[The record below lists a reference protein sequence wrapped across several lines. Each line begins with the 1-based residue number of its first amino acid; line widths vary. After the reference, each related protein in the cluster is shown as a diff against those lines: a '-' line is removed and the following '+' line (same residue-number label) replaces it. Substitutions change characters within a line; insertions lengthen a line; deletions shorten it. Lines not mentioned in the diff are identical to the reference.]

1 MGRVEKKTTHT
12 AGFDT
17 YDDIDA
23 DLKQLDANWG
33 KVGKSDKYST
43 GLPILDKYL
52 GGGFGIEGAGEVML
66 IHSTSKTFKST
77 MSMQLMRTQLE
88 RGIKMGWIILEGGT
102 WRALRNLKQLYA
114 PVQTSKG
121 VVGYERFDS
130 LRPHLKDLI
139 FAMTD
144 EMKQNDFT
152 MGEVISW
159 MKKARAQHGVELFL
173 IDPIGYLS
181 DYSSEWN
188 IPDYKKES
196 KFMKD
201 LVHFCDSTGSTV
213 VCLQHNTKGNEN
225 ALSPSHREAAIG
237 GSQSFSKSPTKVIE
251 MRNEG
256 WLTDDPHSGRL
267 LSMEMYMA
275 RDVQDWRT
283 MPVLVEMN
291 FHPDRQGKFF
301 SMHKYDEAQAQAL
314 MERSKDKRKVWFG
327 QIKNDGDED
336 LDDLLEN
343 L

>member
-1 MGRVEKKTTHT
+1 MGRVEKKTAHT
-12 AGFDT
+12 KG
-17 YDDIDA
+17 YDKYEDISSSLD
-23 DLKQLDANWG
+23 QLDKNWG

-43 GLPILDKYL
+43 GFTILDEYL
-52 GGGFGIEGAGEVML
+52 GGGFGIEGAGEVVL

-88 RGIKMGWIILEGGT
+88 KGIKVGWIILEGGT

-114 PVQTSKG
+114 PVEERGK
-121 VVGYERFDS
+121 VVGYERFDAI
-130 LRPHLKDLI
+130 RPKLKDLI

-152 MGEVISW
+152 MSEVISW

-181 DYSSEWN
+181 DYSSEWS

-201 LVHFCDSTGSTV
+201 LVHFADSTGSTV
-213 VCLQHNTKGNEN
+213 VCLQHNTKGNET
-225 ALSPSHREAAIG
+225 ALNQTHREAAIG

-256 WLTDDPHSGRL
+256 WLTEDPKAGRL
-267 LSMEMYMA
+267 LSFEMYMA

-283 MPVLVEMN
+283 MPVLVEIN
-291 FHPDRQGKFF
+291 FHPDGQGKFF
-301 SMHKYDEAQAQAL
+301 SVRKYEESEISAIL
-314 MERSKDKRKVWFG
+314 ERTKDKRKPWYK
-327 QIKNDGDED
+327 QIKKAGDNDLSE
-336 LDDLLEN
+336 LLEE